1 MPSPL
6 PIEPILLKA
15 IYILNHPHHC
25 NDKIWM
31 EQFKNRSG
39 QTLFSQNLEE
49 YFSFKNNLK
58 LSLNSFSSKFM
69 QYIGLSNIKNI
80 YGIEFPININLFM
93 GLTEWE
99 AQRQLMEKR
108 NKKLIDF
115 ILNND
120 FRIRYKPT
128 QNGIEWTAISQK
140 CGNSLVQLAQLILIN
155 QSQLDAL
162 ATLANIVH
170 LNIDN
175 FYHFSSQSYPTGAN
189 VSSSWH
195 NIPEVITLP
204 DGKIPVATC
213 ADRIPVMGYSGQ
225 VIGGFVQYRAGEHLL
240 CLPATP
246 VDGFLSIGKCK
257 PTAFFLNQDEI
268 DRNQSATVIFCADIR
283 TAIALDKALK
293 ECRRNTEDFVVTGH
307 LGTDLSILPWNYL
320 YAHPVVFVPA
330 PSTASFASVK
340 AYREHI
346 LGAYAEGFS
355 VASNLLLHTAPSCDL
370 QSMAD
375 ELDNV
380 AEAKLLRTAV
390 YINDIERPSIFLR
403 DLANNARGYEKF
415 VQWGQE
421 AGIFR
426 RDKSMDA
433 LASAHPAS
441 ELPPANQT
449 MMPPTAFQL
458 SDVTLYHSF
467 RPGSLVMLL
476 GAKGAGK
483 TQCALSACHALLAGN
498 IPWPFFA
505 GCLDDVSNIA
515 YVDAETPYDEFCAN
529 LKQHHLDMEKGKR
542 FLGLLKFAPELPEFC
557 NSFSLTNQSFRDGL
571 RRYLMEHQCRF
582 VFLDNLTALMG
593 DSVHQG
599 KFAQDV
605 LTWVEELQKS
615 GLCVVLVHHKSE
627 FESASPNSD
636 KARGSQIFTIRART
650 IIALLSSNDIL
661 KSDLGT
667 PAVREAA
674 KQDGLTVGI
683 RYNVSKPAPVLEK
696 KTFWLH
702 LPLGASNWQFLAA
715 TDAQDDEIT
724 IPDVVTEVE
733 IAPESPLRAFDTGHE
748 FSPDERSLLKVLE
761 EGSAK
766 REAIQQKLGF
776 GEDKTRALLN
786 SFIERGV
793 VTKEGQGKATYYTLK
808 SAS

>member
-1 MPSPL
+1 MYSPL
-6 PIEPILLKA
+6 PHEPLLYNG
-15 IYILNHPHHC
+15 IYTTNHRHLFKDE
-25 NDKIWM
+25 NWM
-31 EQFKNRSG
+31 KQFKNRSV
-39 QTLFSQNLEE
+39 QTLVCPNMEE

-58 LSLNSFSSKFM
+58 LSLNSFSSKFI
-69 QYIGLSNIKNI
+69 QYIGISNIKNI
-80 YGIEFPININLFM
+80 YGIEFPINTKMFT

-99 AQRQLMEKR
+99 AQRQLMERR
-108 NKKLIDF
+108 NEKLIKF
-115 ILNND
+115 IHNND
-120 FRIRYKPT
+120 FCIRCNST
-128 QNGIEWTAISQK
+128 RNGIEWTAKSGK
-140 CGNSLVQLAQLILIN
+140 CGNSLVQLAQLILVN
-155 QSQLDAL
+155 QSRLDAL

-170 LNIDN
+170 LNIGN
-175 FYHFSSQSYPTGAN
+175 FYHFTSQSYPTETN
-189 VSSSWH
+189 VSSWH
-195 NIPEVITLP
+195 NIPEVIP
-204 DGKIPVATC
+204 FHDDKIPVATC
-213 ADRIPVMGYSGQ
+213 ADRVPVRGYSGQ